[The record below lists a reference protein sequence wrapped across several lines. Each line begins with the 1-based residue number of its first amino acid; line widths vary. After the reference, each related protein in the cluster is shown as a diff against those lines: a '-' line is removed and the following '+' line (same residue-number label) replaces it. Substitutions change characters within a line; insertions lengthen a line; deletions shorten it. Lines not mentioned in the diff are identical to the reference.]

1 MKLGLI
7 SDTHGAVAPVRT
19 LLAGAF
25 AGADLVLHAGDV
37 LYHGPRNPLP
47 DTYNPAQLAEVINV
61 SPAPFLI
68 ARGNCDSSVDEAV
81 INVPLLA
88 PYALV
93 QWEGL
98 RILVNHGDLC
108 SRKELASEAK
118 RLGARIALFGHIHTP
133 VLEEEKGVLL
143 VNPGSPSLPKY
154 EVGGQLVPTYGL
166 IEAGRVVLRRLD
178 TDEELF
184 STEI

>member
-133 VLEEEKGVLL
+133 VLEEEKGVL
-143 VNPGSPSLPKY
+143 PSKSRQSFPAQVRGWGAACADLWANRGWSSRPA
-154 EVGGQLVPTYGL
+154 P
-166 IEAGRVVLRRLD
+166 AGHR
-178 TDEELF
+178 
-184 STEI
+184 